1 MKGAPLENDLVQL
14 HYVGVGQLDKGLDLF
29 LGDALTPLVVFF
41 LHTLNRNDFT
51 VLSVDCLEH

>member
-1 MKGAPLENDLVQL
+1 MKGVPLENDLVKL
-14 HYVGVGQLDKGLDLF
+14 HYIGVGQLDKGLDLF

-41 LHTLNRNDFT
+41 FHALNRNYLT